1 MDGLKYMHENTLE
14 QSQHEV
20 DALKNQLRT
29 CQRKEAEL
37 FQKHLAAE
45 AELQNRNGVLH
56 NSQLQL
62 ATLQTNN
69 QNLLQMLESYES
81 KVAHQAKKVKK
92 AEDELH
98 EAIEQFKEASKE
110 NDLLEWKLTEKQQL
124 LERRD
129 AENRSERE
137 RLGKLYTERMEAQ
150 RASLHEEHERLEE

>member
-1 MDGLKYMHENTLE
+1 MHENTLE

-56 NSQLQL
+56 
-62 ATLQTNN
+62 
-69 QNLLQMLESYES
+69 ES
-81 KVAHQAKKVKK
+81 KVEHQAKKVKK